1 MENSSEK
8 NLTIRNEVLDWAQ
21 NIAVILTVFV
31 LLFTFVFKI
40 IGVEG
45 SSMVPTLHNN
55 DWLIIS
61 HLKKDYKAGD
71 IVVIR
76 KKKFMEVPIVKRI
89 IATGGQDNVICV
101 WKMKKNSLK
110 KEFEIHGHTDDV
122 TCLVFDCHKHLYSAS
137 RDCSI
142 KIWDLDG
149 LY

>member
-1 MENSSEK
+1 M
-8 NLTIRNEVLDWAQ
+8 IRNLIFTKDSAKLAFTDSGGYLKVIELATNKVISIKAH
-21 NIAVILTVFV
+21 NGHAIAIAY
-31 LLFTFVFKI
+31 
-40 IGVEG
+40 
-45 SSMVPTLHNN
+45 SPN
-55 DWLIIS
+55 
-61 HLKKDYKAGD
+61 YQY
-71 IVVIR
+71 
-76 KKKFMEVPIVKRI
+76 